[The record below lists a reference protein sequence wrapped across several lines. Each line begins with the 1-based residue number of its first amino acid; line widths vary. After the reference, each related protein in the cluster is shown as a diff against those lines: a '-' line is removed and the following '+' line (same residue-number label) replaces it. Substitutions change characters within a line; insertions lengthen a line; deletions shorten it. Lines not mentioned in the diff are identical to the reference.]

1 MSKLRVKNF
10 GPITEGVENN
20 GFLEISKLS
29 VFIGNQG
36 TGKSTVAKIFSS
48 FSWLEKNIFKNKDS
62 FSSGSFTKL
71 LKFHKIN
78 SYLKENTEIEY
89 EGDFL
94 RLIYKEH
101 SYTTTVLHKNPYV
114 LPQIQYIPAER
125 NLLSVVDKYAQ
136 ISYLPESVQD
146 FMFVYDLAVQSD
158 CVQNLQLPINNLK
171 IRYNKRKHKVELF
184 NDNYSVLLSEA
195 SSGLQSFVPFFVVQ
209 KFLIDEIFSK
219 QKDKTYKNLEERQ
232 RISLIFEKQYGRQ
245 PISDKELLDFVSE
258 NTSSLFN
265 SCVISILEEPEQNL
279 FPDSQKNIVF
289 DMLSNLSFSEH
300 NKLLLTTHS
309 PYFLPYINAVLKAND
324 LITKNKDKKEAIEK
338 IIPSASLIDT
348 EMVHIYEFAGGI
360 IKELPKIKNI
370 ASDDNLLN
378 QELEETNEF
387 YRRILKAGLG

>member
-10 GPITEGVENN
+10 GPITEGIENN

-36 TGKSTVAKIFSS
+36 TGKSTVAKLFSS

-62 FSSGSFTKL
+62 FSLGSFTKL

-101 SYTTTVLHKNPYV
+101 SYTSTVLHKNPYV

-158 CVQNLQLPINNLK
+158 CVQNLRLPINNLK

-219 QKDKTYKNLEERQ
+219 QKDKPYKNLEERQ

-245 PISDKELLDFVSE
+245 PTSDKELLDFVSE
-258 NTSSLFN
+258 NTTSLFN